1 MILVQTTD
9 TDHDWTVRI
18 TEGPIVTTVGQ
29 TAEPDAV
36 FSGAAGQ
43 LYLGLWNRSDEITT
57 DGRPDVLDQWRSQI
71 RVRWS

>member
-1 MILVQTTD
+1 
-9 TDHDWTVRI
+9 
-18 TEGPIVTTVGQ
+18 VTTVGQ

-36 FSGAAGQ
+36 FSGAAAQ